1 VYLRDNGKPE
11 RMKRILIVDD
21 DEDITKALRIGLTKN
36 GYHVAV
42 YNDPGKALSHFK
54 KGAFDLLVLDIRM
67 PQMTGFQLLREIR
80 KIDDEVKACFFT
92 AFEIYLDEFHQ
103 LFPEISSDCFL
114 RKPMKIAE
122 FASAIKQLIG
132 E

>member
-1 VYLRDNGKPE
+1 
-11 RMKRILIVDD
+11 MKRILIVDD
-21 DEDITKALRIGLTKN
+21 DEDITKALKMGLTQK
-36 GYHVAV
+36 GYHVTV
-42 YNDPGKALSHFK
+42 YNDPSKALSHFK

-80 KIDDEVKACFFT
+80 KIDDEVRACFFT
-92 AFEIYLDEFHQ
+92 AFEIYLDEFHR

-114 RKPMKIAE
+114 RKPMRIAE
-122 FASAIKQLIG
+122 FASEIKKLIG